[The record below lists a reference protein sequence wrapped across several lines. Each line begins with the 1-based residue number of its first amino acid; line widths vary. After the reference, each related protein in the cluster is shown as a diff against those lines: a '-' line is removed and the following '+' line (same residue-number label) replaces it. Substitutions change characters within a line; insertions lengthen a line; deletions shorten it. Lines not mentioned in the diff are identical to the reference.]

1 MGLFATL
8 TSSAS
13 EAGKTRSSAS
23 EVPSIV
29 QLYSNSPIR
38 FGACGKNRNFS
49 ILSYQAVNVGPSATE
64 GGGALLS
71 KQDQVVHPNL
81 GVWNLRVTKP
91 CNGFQNAVTND
102 VFGKIPIK
110 VSETPCVCMSVSLA
124 NLDEVE
130 PTITMLQDALV
141 HYLISRGEIN
151 HKSATKPASA
161 TTSLFD
167 LRSVQFGL
175 AVNDKGSAKSMA
187 ASSPDE
193 QDRNVNVSLVISVV
207 IPSKAEVDTTA
218 YKEKQAEALVLYHLR
233 KYATSLNA
241 VLCFVRTDE
250 LGEEEPNAVDAI
262 SINQLSH
269 VWHQLAKGEEGW
281 KVLDPPVTSLEE
293 ESEAPKVESVVSGV
307 YGPGSHQEDLI
318 ESVLLRNAHFPGH
331 WDASND
337 SLWVALPTTSVAD
350 GPGSVST
357 SDQAAAGDDSW
368 LRELRSAIASDVK
381 TPPPSINK
389 EPGTESKTPNDA
401 AVSSFFESLLKP

>member
-8 TSSAS
+8 TSTTS
-13 EAGKTRSSAS
+13 EAGKTRSSTP
-23 EVPSIV
+23 EVPNIV
-29 QLYSNSPIR
+29 QLYSNSPILV
-38 FGACGKNRNFS
+38 GASRKGRKFS
-49 ILSYQAVNVGPSATE
+49 ILSYQTVNVGSSAKE

-71 KQDQVVHPNL
+71 KQDQFFHPNL
-81 GVWNLRVTKP
+81 GVWDLRVTKP
-91 CNGFQNAVTND
+91 CNGLENAVTDD
-102 VFGKIPIK
+102 VFGKIPLK
-110 VSETPCVCMSVSLA
+110 ASETLCVCITVSLA
-124 NLDEVE
+124 NLAEVE
-130 PTITMLQDALV
+130 PTISMLQNALV
-141 HYLISRGEIN
+141 HYLVSRGQSSR
-151 HKSATKPASA
+151 KSAPKPASA
-161 TTSLFD
+161 NTSLFD

-175 AVNDKGSAKSMA
+175 AVNDKHSAKSMS

-193 QDRNVNVSLVISVV
+193 QDRHVYISLVISVV
-207 IPSKAEVDTTA
+207 NPSKAEVDMTA

-233 KYATSLNA
+233 KYATCLNA

-250 LGEEEPNAVDAI
+250 PGEDDTKAIDAI

-281 KVLDPPVTSLEE
+281 KAFDTPATSPEE
-293 ESEAPKVESVVSGV
+293 ESDTPNVQAVVSGV

-318 ESVLLRNAHFPGH
+318 ESVLLRNAHFPGQ

-337 SLWVALPTTSVAD
+337 SLWVALPTSSVDD
-350 GPGSVST
+350 GPGSFST

-368 LRELRSAIASDVK
+368 LRELRSSVASDVK
-381 TPPPSINK
+381 TPPPSANK